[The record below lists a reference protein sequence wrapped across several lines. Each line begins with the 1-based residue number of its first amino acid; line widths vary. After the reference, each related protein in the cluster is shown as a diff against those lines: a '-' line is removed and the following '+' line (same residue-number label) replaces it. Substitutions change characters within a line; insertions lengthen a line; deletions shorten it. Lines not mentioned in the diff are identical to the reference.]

1 LNSKSISS
9 SLLFI
14 LVIAASFVGWP
25 AIAIFS
31 MKAASAKT
39 TSSNNGQNISSSG
52 NLTMAGIDTG
62 TNNTSNKIQQSKTE
76 VNGTASKNSTT
87 IAPVLH
93 SNSTS
98 NSTSPKIKNNSNKI
112 AMSGG
117 LSTKLTQSP
126 SISKSTSNYN
136 SNSKPLSISIQSSQN
151 VVNGR
156 GTSTITAVAYDATT
170 GRKIE
175 NAVVTIKITYT
186 SNGTSKEI
194 VGHDGQ
200 ANFSAEIKP
209 NSKDNN
215 NISFKTTVDASA
227 PGYISTPKTSSSY
240 TSTMTYF
247 GSHQESI
254 INNNG
259 SGQLTQNILKNVQKK
274 LEQNGI
280 NFALEK

>member
-1 LNSKSISS
+1 MNSKSIPS
-9 SLLFI
+9 SLLFESFLFI

-25 AIAIFS
+25 TIAIFS
-31 MKAASAKT
+31 MEAASAKT
-39 TSSNNGQNISSSG
+39 TSPNNGQNISSGG

-76 VNGTASKNSTT
+76 GNGTATTKSTT
-87 IAPVLH
+87 IALVLH
-93 SNSTS
+93 STSTS

-117 LSTKLTQSP
+117 LST
-126 SISKSTSNYN
+126 ISKSTSNYN
-136 SNSKPLSISIQSSQN
+136 HNNSKPLSISIQSSQN

-170 GRKIE
+170 GKKIE
-175 NAVVTIKITYT
+175 NAVVRIKITYT

-215 NISFKTTVDASA
+215 NISFKTTIDASA
-227 PGYISTPKTSSSY
+227 PGYISTSKPSSSY
-240 TSTMTYF
+240 TSTSTYF

-254 INNNG
+254 IHENG
-259 SGQLTQNILKNVQKK
+259 SGQLTQNILKDVQKK

>member
-1 LNSKSISS
+1 
-9 SLLFI
+9 
-14 LVIAASFVGWP
+14 
-25 AIAIFS
+25 
-31 MKAASAKT
+31 MKV
-39 TSSNNGQNISSSG
+39 TSPNNGQNVSTGG
-52 NLTMAGIDTG
+52 NLTMAGIDT
-62 TNNTSNKIQQSKTE
+62 NTGKKIQQPNTKTE
-76 VNGTASKNSTT
+76 GNGTAIPNSTV

-98 NSTSPKIKNNSNKI
+98 NSTSLKIKNNSNNDNSPKR
-112 AMSGG
+112 
-117 LSTKLTQSP
+117 LSV
-126 SISKSTSNYN
+126 
-136 SNSKPLSISIQSSQN
+136 SIQSSQN

-156 GTSTITAVAYDATT
+156 GTSTITAVAYDTTT
-170 GRKIE
+170 GKKIE
-175 NAVVTIKITYT
+175 NAVVRIKIIFT

-200 ANFSAEIKP
+200 ATFSEEIKP

-215 NISFKTTVDASA
+215 NISFRTTVDASA
-227 PGYISTPKTSSSY
+227 PGYISTSKTSSSSSY
-240 TSTMTYF
+240 ISTMTYF
-247 GSHQESI
+247 GNHQESI